1 MFRFFEKLINPFPVE
16 DPQTP
21 PKSLY
26 AFCRHYTRGAERYL
40 IIMAF
45 FTALIAIM
53 EVSLFGFLG
62 QLVDWLNSH
71 TPETVFED
79 SDNKLLFMALV
90 LLVILPICVLLH
102 SLFMH
107 QTLLGNY
114 PMMIRW
120 QAHRYLLGQSVGFYH
135 NEFAG
140 RIATKVMQTALAVRE
155 TVMKLLDVMLYV
167 AVYFTGVLILAAS
180 LDWRLALPF
189 LFWLIT
195 YMILLYY
202 FLPRLAHASSKQAD
216 ARSDMTGRL
225 VDTYTNISTVKL
237 FSHSNREAQYARE
250 GMESFLET
258 VHPQMRLVTSLSTAV
273 WISNTLLVFS
283 TSALCIWLWGI
294 HVVTAGAI
302 AAAISLALRL
312 NGMSQW

>member
-1 MFRFFEKLINPFPVE
+1 
-16 DPQTP
+16 
-21 PKSLY
+21 
-26 AFCRHYTRGAERYL
+26 
-40 IIMAF
+40 MAI

-62 QLVDWLNSH
+62 QLVDWLNAH
-71 TPETVFED
+71 TPETLFQ
-79 SDNKLLFMALV
+79 NTGHTLWFMAFI
-90 LLVILPICVLLH
+90 LLIGLPVCVILH
-102 SLFMH
+102 SIIMH

-120 QAHRYLLGQSVGFYH
+120 QAHRYLLGQSVGFYQ

-167 AVYFTGVLILAAS
+167 AVYITGVLVLAYS
-180 LDWRLALPF
+180 LDWYLALPF
-189 LFWLIT
+189 LFWLLT
-195 YMILLYY
+195 YLALLYY
-202 FLPRLAHASSKQAD
+202 FLPRLSQAASKQAD

-250 GMESFLET
+250 GMEAFLAT
-258 VHPQMRLVTSLSTAV
+258 VHPQMRLATSLSNAV

-283 TSALCIWLWGI
+283 VSAISIWLWGFI
-294 HVVTAGAI
+294 
-302 AAAISLALRL
+302 
-312 NGMSQW
+312 